1 MSRTDMFSG
10 HQLSPSGVHTA
21 VWSSIVYKC
30 LLVEPLEY
38 RDGSYDGQFN
48 VTRYIICAYH
58 QNKV

>member
-1 MSRTDMFSG
+1 MFSG